1 MSTSGAFWRGPTIFS
16 TLAISTLAIIAVGV
30 IPKEQ
35 AQTAN
40 ACSAGPVGSATFVK
54 TFHLLD
60 LTDGFGVLPA
70 KDGGYFL
77 TGDTIPGAGMAAPRP
92 FIIKT
97 DAKGSPAWSREFSSQ
112 SLALGLMSSR
122 RIGRLVTET
131 TDGNVVTAIDAL
143 DFVDENLKEYY
154 GDVLVTKL
162 NKSGTQLWSVMLGDY
177 STDRPRKIWALP
189 DGGILLLARFRQTGR
204 GDATDEDVEL
214 NYNVLIKIDK
224 NGKVQSAKKM
234 SWNATDAQY
243 LADGGFIVLANINV
257 VEPPQPATIM
267 GPEVTPQA
275 LPTMIKLDAGLNVV
289 WAKSLEMIPM
299 ELNSPTSYA
308 STSSSFTMGITKVR
322 MPGGDFRAVQPTPD
336 GGFIAFGFGDLDL
349 ANSLITNSSKASASY
364 DLRALIAA
372 KVDAAGNYQWTKK
385 LTVNLVSST
394 TSNDFQVAR
403 TADGQFVIMQD
414 VILDSAGID
423 AKYHEAAQ
431 KRRATL
437 DKCAA
442 LKSDCNN
449 EESMPPE
456 VKPFAKAEDEAMA
469 VWADALAANIELVKT
484 DADFNPRWVKQIG
497 VERNL
502 SGYGIAPT
510 ADNGVAVSASL
521 LTTKRHMVMLNME
534 PYKEAAL
541 IKVDANGGVGGCV
554 NVVDHPQAEVVD
566 ESQYLISRNMKVG
579 AIADLKLN
587 INKKVK
593 ENVSA
598 IKDTARDICRYQKNN
613 VTPSCSYLTSA
624 AVAPPPA
631 GQPAEPPAVATWAL
645 INFENAKEGKIESE
659 RNQKVHDE
667 LLPIL
672 NQVFNN
678 QVKMTDSMNS
688 MWLAYAFPRLVT
700 RADVEAVQKK
710 YEALGYKI
718 DESEGGRL
726 FVSKIGVTLHM
737 TFSIQN
743 PMAGKLEVLL

>member
-1 MSTSGAFWRGPTIFS
+1 MSKSGAFWRGPTIFS

-40 ACSAGPVGSATFVK
+40 ACSAGPVGSATFAK

-77 TGDTIPGAGMAAPRP
+77 TGDTIPGAGMAAPKP

-97 DAKGSPAWSREFSSQ
+97 DAKGSLAWSRWFSSQ

-122 RIGRLVTET
+122 RIGRLVAET

-177 STDRPRKIWALP
+177 SIDRPRKIWALP
-189 DGGILLLARFRQTGR
+189 DGGVLLLARFRQTGR

-243 LADGGFIVLANINV
+243 LADGGFIILADINV
-257 VEPPQPATIM
+257 VEPPQAANIL
-267 GPEVTPQA
+267 GPELAPHA

-336 GGFIAFGFGDLDL
+336 GGFIAFGFGDLAL
-349 ANSLITNSSKASASY
+349 SNSLITKSAEKITSFTP
-364 DLRALIAA
+364 RALVAV
-372 KVDAAGNYQWTKK
+372 KVDAKGNYQWVKK
-385 LTVNLVSST
+385 LADNLIAGVA
-394 TSNDFQVAR
+394 SNDFQTVR
-403 TADGQFVIMQD
+403 IADGQFVIMRD
-414 VILDSAGID
+414 VVRDSA
-423 AKYHEAAQ
+423 AAQ
-431 KRRATL
+431 TSDFKL
-437 DKCAA
+437 DPK
-442 LKSDCNN
+442 
-449 EESMPPE
+449 
-456 VKPFAKAEDEAMA
+456 
-469 VWADALAANIELVKT
+469 ALAANIELIKT
-484 DADFNPRWVKQIG
+484 DADFNPRWIKKYDL
-497 VERNL
+497 ERDL
-502 SGYGIAPT
+502 SGYGIQPT
-510 ADNGVAVSASL
+510 ADKGVVVVGSM
-521 LTTKRHMVMLNME
+521 LTNKQHMVMLSME

-566 ESQYLISRNMKVG
+566 ESQYLISRDMRVG
-579 AIADLKLN
+579 AVADLKLN
-587 INKKVK
+587 INKKVNEK
-593 ENVSA
+593 VSA

-613 VTPSCSYLTSA
+613 VTPLCSYLTSA
-624 AVAPPPA
+624 TAAPPPA
-631 GQPAEPPAVATWAL
+631 GQPATPPAVATWAL

-688 MWLAYAFPRLVT
+688 MWLAYVFPRLVT